1 MLISDEKKSTARAI
15 GDSSYR
21 VAGLASSENST
32 SFFPIVVFLP
42 RFVESTGHLTRLK
55 ERWADQ
61 PSLVSST

>member
-32 SFFPIVVFLP
+32 SFFPIVVFFTSLC
-42 RFVESTGHLTRLK
+42 RIDWTLDSI
-55 ERWADQ
+55 ERKMG
-61 PSLVSST
+61 